1 MDKINDMVLKTL
13 NNMNKNLESIPHKIM
28 DYLIKIEAI
37 LTDTLNE
44 QDRLNELLKE
54 NKPSILKISS
64 KANIS
69 RQTIYN
75 NLILEEYI
83 KERLK
88 DFSKNSTNTKNDYY
102 IATINNLQ
110 EKLTKLQEKDTHEEI
125 LKYQVDELTKTI
137 ASMNKEILELKKRN
151 DFLISLNNNIKT
163 EIETNNL
170 INFPPKTT

>member
-1 MDKINDMVLKTL
+1 MDKINDIVVKTL
-13 NNMNKNLESIPHKIM
+13 NSMNKNLESIPHKIM
-28 DYLIKIEAI
+28 DYLTKMEVV

-54 NKPSILKISS
+54 NKPSILKVSS

-88 DFSKNSTNTKNDYY
+88 DFNKNSTNSRNDYY
-102 IATINNLQ
+102 ISTINDLQ
-110 EKLTKLQEKDTHEEI
+110 EKLNKLQEKDTHEEI
-125 LKYQVDELTKTI
+125 LKYKVSELTKTI
-137 ASMNKEILELKKRN
+137 SSMNKEILELKKKN
-151 DFLISLNNNIKT
+151 DFLISLKNNVKS
-163 EIETNNL
+163 EIETHN
-170 INFPPKTT
+170 IITFPPKTT